1 MLSKALKRNVA
12 LALAAVVFGLPA
24 LCQEADAAGRGS
36 RGGSHKIERKVGHSS
51 SQVRHS
57 NKTTKHKIGQ
67 HNPKQKTGHAIGQR
81 KATKKAG
88 HAVGQRRAEQKS
100 GKDKLGNVNHKFDPK
115 KDHKIEKKDHK
126 FDPKKDHKFEKRDHK
141 FDPKKDHKYDRRD
154 RDRRHRRP
162 GRTVVY
168 EGDTYEDNGV
178 NYGEFLLGTIF
189 GAILGRA

>member
-36 RGGSHKIERKVGHSS
+36 RGGSHKIERKVNRSS
-51 SQVRHS
+51 SQARHS
-57 NKTTKHKIGQ
+57 KHKIGQ
-67 HNPKQKTGHAIGQR
+67 HNPKQKAGHAIGQR

-88 HAVGQRRAEQKS
+88 NAVGQRRAEQKS

-141 FDPKKDHKYDRRD
+141 YDRRD

-178 NYGEFLLGTIF
+178 NYGEFILGTIF
-189 GAILGRA
+189 GTILGRA